1 MTRKLGQVMLVIFGS
16 ALALGLISGCDDGS
30 DTVVIYED
38 MVTFVNDYGEPIVI
52 QPFDAVLFDGE
63 SIDFDVGG
71 DIVHVV
77 VFRESDGLVLL
88 EVDVEAG
95 EVWVVQ

>member
-1 MTRKLGQVMLVIFGS
+1 MKRKLGHVMLVILGS
-16 ALALGLISGCDDGS
+16 VLALGLISGCDDGDS
-30 DTVVIYED
+30 VVIYED
-38 MVTFVNDYGEPIVI
+38 TVTFVNDYGEPIVI

-63 SIDFDVGG
+63 SIDFDIGG
-71 DIVHVV
+71 DIVQVV

-88 EVDVEAG
+88 EVNVEAG